1 MSGNHIRSLLLL
13 FGFAGAA
20 AYSFWYTFKAWRENR
35 MVEDT
40 PSSRVRSAAQGYV
53 ELTGHGVM
61 SPGHQSLGPLTRKPC
76 TWWRYKIQVR
86 SSTGRSRGWST
97 VDSGTSETPFI
108 LDDGTG
114 QCLIDPRGAEV
125 FPAAKDVWYGGTE
138 WPEVRIPDG
147 QGFFGKLADMLLSGG
162 RYRYTEYRLQP
173 QEPVCALG
181 AFRSLGGAGVD
192 SPDCAVAELLREW
205 KQDQKTLLERFDR
218 NHDGVLDREE
228 WDQARAAAHRQIVD
242 GMAKQPAAPG
252 IGVLAKPADGRAF
265 LLSASNG
272 QSLARRLRR
281 NAVAGLAAALSS
293 GAALLWMV
301 KHV

>member
-1 MSGNHIRSLLLL
+1 MPGNHFRFLLL
-13 FGFAGAA
+13 FGLAGAA
-20 AYSFWYTFKAWRENR
+20 AYSFWYGFKAWRENR

-53 ELTGHGVM
+53 ELTGHGIM
-61 SPGHQSLGPLTRKPC
+61 SPGHESRGPLTRKQC
-76 TWWRYKIQVR
+76 TWWRYKIEER

-125 FPAAKDVWYGGTE
+125 FPAVKDIWYGGTE

-173 QEPVCALG
+173 REPVCALG
-181 AFRSLGGAGVD
+181 AFCSLGGVSVE
-192 SPDCAVAELLREW
+192 SPDRAVAELLREW

-218 NHDGVLDREE
+218 NHDGVLDGEE

-242 GMAKQPAAPG
+242 HMAKQPATPV
-252 IGVLAKPADGRAF
+252 ISVLAKPTDGRAF

-281 NAVAGLAAALSS
+281 NAITGLAAALSS
-293 GAALLWMV
+293 GAVLVWMV